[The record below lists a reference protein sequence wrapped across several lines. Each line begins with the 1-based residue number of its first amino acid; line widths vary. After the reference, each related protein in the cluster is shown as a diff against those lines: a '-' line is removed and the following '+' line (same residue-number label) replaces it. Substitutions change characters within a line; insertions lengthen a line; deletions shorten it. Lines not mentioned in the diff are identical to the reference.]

1 MIQYD
6 PHRWFDHLLDV
17 KGSLI
22 QEISLRVL
30 SCVVWAAAVVVVHR
44 HVGHVDTPATVH
56 TLLGVALGLLLV
68 FRTNSSYVRFWEGR
82 QLWGSLVNETRNL
95 RGVSVHLR
103 DDRVLQDS
111 LVRWIGVFPYAVKNV
126 LRGTDG
132 LGPIADE
139 LPLAEIDKIQRS
151 EHPPLAVAK
160 RITSLL
166 VDARDK
172 GLISDIILASLDQN
186 VQLMDDYLGGCERI
200 ASTPLPFAYMVHLRR
215 VMILYCFT
223 LPFALV
229 EPFGWLTVPAILGVA
244 YTFFG
249 IEEIGVEIENPFGND
264 LNDLCSKS
272 FAARSPRIFWQL
284 PAIAARPRHT
294 SSKRMKLLKSA
305 LNRQGADNH
314 DRFR

>member
-1 MIQYD
+1 M
-6 PHRWFDHLLDV
+6 
-17 KGSLI
+17 
-22 QEISLRVL
+22 
-30 SCVVWAAAVVVVHR
+30 
-44 HVGHVDTPATVH
+44 
-56 TLLGVALGLLLV
+56 
-68 FRTNSSYVRFWEGR
+68 
-82 QLWGSLVNETRNL
+82 
-95 RGVSVHLR
+95 HLR

-139 LPLAEIDKIQRS
+139 LPLAEIDKVQRS

-172 GLISDIILASLDQN
+172 GLISDIILASLDHN

-264 LNDLCSKS
+264 LNDLALEELCGKI
-272 FAARSPRIFWQL
+272 AKNIL
-284 PAIAARPRHT
+284 AITGHRREAEAHVVET
-294 SSKRMKLLKSA
+294 NEVIKI
-305 LNRQGADNH
+305 GVE
-314 DRFR
+314 